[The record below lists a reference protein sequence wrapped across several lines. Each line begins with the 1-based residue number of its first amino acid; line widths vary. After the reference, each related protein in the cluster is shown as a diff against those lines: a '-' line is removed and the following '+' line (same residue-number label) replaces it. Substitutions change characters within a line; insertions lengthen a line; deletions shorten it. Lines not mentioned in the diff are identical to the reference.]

1 MTEPDENKKKV
12 YEERLQ
18 RRLQILKKQFEAG
31 KINLARGLQVIESLK
46 AVRYAPDGTVDLT
59 TVDGLVRS
67 LALVVE
73 HMHDREELKKAI
85 SLAEIQNTYFTFLE
99 RNFGHFYK
107 VMLERGLTPHDAGIA
122 LSHKESTIAEITKNL
137 AEFLTTIEEFWT

>member
-1 MTEPDENKKKV
+1 MTEPDENEKKA

-31 KINLARGLQVIESLK
+31 KINTPGLQVIESLK
-46 AVRYAPDGTVDLT
+46 AVRYAPDGTVDLS

-73 HMHDREELKKAI
+73 HMHDREELKKA
-85 SLAEIQNTYFTFLE
+85 
-99 RNFGHFYK
+99 
-107 VMLERGLTPHDAGIA
+107 MLVRYGSE
-122 LSHKESTIAEITKNL
+122 
-137 AEFLTTIEEFWT
+137 